1 MRQCLKRSNKSESDT
16 HRERSTRTKDTQRER
31 THTVIHTQREAHTQ
45 QEKEAH
51 TYTQ

>member
-16 HRERSTRTKDTQRER
+16 QREKHTHKGHTEREDAHSDTHTTRER
-31 THTVIHTQREAHTQ
+31 
-45 QEKEAH
+45 EAH